1 MSDSF
6 ARETSVRLGIS
17 NNQSV
22 VVKSLSNMIELTF
35 LNEVLSSSC
44 IVSFISVVSLGKS
57 SQSILIQASTS
68 HYQCG

>member
-57 SQSILIQASTS
+57 SQSILIHFTTS
-68 HYQCG
+68 HYQCV